1 MERKFNAFKGE
12 RRSGGPKRPA
22 SPRPKQSS
30 LIIGRQP
37 VMEALNS
44 GKPIE
49 RIYMLRSATGDIIP
63 QIKEKALTGNIP
75 INVVPVEKL
84 NGLTQA
90 NHQGVI
96 ALTGQVSYLDLQDV
110 ISHVIE
116 QGETPLFL
124 ILDGITDVRNI
135 GAIARSAVCCGAQA
149 IIIPD
154 KGIAALNEEAMK
166 SSAGALEKIAICRVN
181 SLLKAIDTLHL
192 NGIKVLSSEMETE
205 IKLYDCDLREPVA
218 VIMGS
223 EDKGVYP
230 ALIKASD
237 VLFRI
242 PMAGNFE
249 SFNVSVAAGIIL
261 YEAMKQ
267 RTV

>member
-1 MERKFNAFKGE
+1 MSARPSIFVPMERKFK
-12 RRSGGPKRPA
+12 KHA

-37 VMEALNS
+37 VIEAINS
-44 GKPIE
+44 GRPIE
-49 RIYMLRSATGDIIP
+49 RIFMLRSATGDIIP
-63 QIKEKALTGNIP
+63 QIKEGAQQFNIP
-75 INVVPVEKL
+75 VNLVPVEKL
-84 NGLTQA
+84 NGMTQA

-96 ALTGQVSYLDLQDV
+96 ALVGNVTYLDLQDV
-110 ISHVIE
+110 ISHVTE
-116 QGETPLFL
+116 QGQTPLFL

-192 NGIKVLSSEMETE
+192 NGIKVLTSEMETD
-205 IKLYDCDLREPVA
+205 IKLFDVNLTEPVA

-223 EDKGVYP
+223 EDHGVYP
-230 ALIKASD
+230 ALRKASD

-242 PMAGNFE
+242 PMAGEFE

-267 RTV
+267 RL